1 MICPSRLVSALAVA
15 AVGGAV
21 GCARPAVSVEVLP
34 PRTSVTCAAP
44 SADAAAYGQGL
55 FDVTTTLGAHG
66 SYLADLRVSVPGAD
80 VRVDG
85 VRVAFSLPDAS
96 DVDAADFDGDV
107 LTGDVVLHGEKNDL
121 RVGVIE
127 NVELVGRDLAVALQE
142 DGGLGIDEIEY
153 ATLALTI
160 TPIVAGDDVDAV
172 PTTFG
177 IELCKGCLVTPPDI
191 CSDPGEFTA
200 IPVICRPGQDI
211 PAFACNAAA
220 VNP

>member
-1 MICPSRLVSALAVA
+1 
-15 AVGGAV
+15 
-21 GCARPAVSVEVLP
+21 VLP

-127 NVELVGRDLAVALQE
+127 NVELHCCHA
-142 DGGLGIDEIEY
+142 
-153 ATLALTI
+153 ATIAMR
-160 TPIVAGDDVDAV
+160 PRYRAGHERISR
-172 PTTFG
+172 PF
-177 IELCKGCLVTPPDI
+177 
-191 CSDPGEFTA
+191 
-200 IPVICRPGQDI
+200 PGQRGRSGGVLG
-211 PAFACNAAA
+211 PSR
-220 VNP
+220 